1 MAPRNPLLDLPF
13 MGGEL
18 TRVEHALRESVTTPD
33 AFLTEIAS
41 HLILAGGKRVRP
53 VLAVASAA
61 AGGALAD
68 GRVPHR
74 VIDGGVS
81 VELVHIGSLYHDDVM
96 DEAQLRRQV
105 PSVNARWGNL
115 KAIIAG
121 DFLLARASEIAA
133 SLSLEVAALLAATI
147 RRLCEGQL
155 LELRHTYD
163 LSRSEAAYFAS
174 IDGKTASLFSAACR
188 IGALVADLDRHHVD
202 ALTTYGEELGLVF
215 QIVDDLLDLTATEAE
230 LGKPAGHDLDE
241 GVYTL
246 PVIHTLASGSAAA
259 DELRDLLAGGAD
271 LLPEEREKALGIV
284 RSNGGIPFAMAAA
297 RRHADAARAAALVLP
312 PSPVRDALAVG
323 GHAMVDGLGLDTVR
337 R

>member
-13 MGGEL
+13 MGHEL
-18 TRVEHALRESVTTPD
+18 ERVEATLRGSVQTPD

-53 VLAVASAA
+53 VLAVAAAA
-61 AGGALAD
+61 AGGRDVSDA
-68 GRVPHR
+68 
-74 VIDGGVS
+74 VIEGGVS

-96 DEAQLRRQV
+96 DEAELRRQV

-163 LSRSEAAYFAS
+163 VTRSEADYFAS
-174 IDGKTASLFSAACR
+174 IEGKTASLFAAACR
-188 IGALVADLDRHHVD
+188 IGALVAELERPHVE
-202 ALTTYGEELGLVF
+202 AVTTYGLELGLVF

-246 PVIHTLASGSAAA
+246 PVIATLAGGHTAA
-259 DELRDLLAGGAD
+259 DELRDLLGRPLESA
-271 LLPEEREKALGIV
+271 EREKALGIV
-284 RSNGGIPFAMAAA
+284 RSNGGIPHALAAA
-297 RRHADAARAAALVLP
+297 RRHADAARAAALLLP
-312 PSPVRDALAVG
+312 PSATRDALAIG
-323 GHAMVDGLGLDTVR
+323 GYAMVDGLNLG
-337 R
+337 